1 MDVAKRKS
9 DPLGSFLEQH
19 VLGLVDKVSKV
30 VHDAQLGQSVS
41 EKKRCVKAI
50 EEMMILGKTFT
61 RTARPQVRILQ
72 RFPPGAML
80 MLCSQMCACLQSAL
94 AQPELQSLAFSAW
107 EKMLTYLEDDD
118 VELMLENTFST
129 VVQRWKSF
137 DDITQKRAKT
147 TLQYLLKKR
156 TRLIRNTITNLP
168 SLAQFPELASIE
180 DQLQKLRTPTD
191 IGNGFEIFSRR
202 LRHEN
207 SGVAAQALVELKA
220 YLKVHQAFLQ
230 ASAVSEQPDIVVGL
244 LVRSILD
251 CCVKFSQSHHD
262 IAQLSA
268 ECIGLVGCLD
278 PNRVECV
285 REQREMVV
293 VTNFHDPSESTDF
306 VLFLL
311 EEVIVKAFL
320 SSTDTGVQGFL
331 SYVMQVLLEKCDFKT
346 VCVPIIQK
354 GDRNSR
360 DPIYLKWRTLPP
372 SVQDTL
378 TPFLTSMYAVA
389 ESSEKVK
396 IEYPIF
402 RPESMR
408 PDRLY
413 NSWLK
418 TFVLDLLYKPKN
430 PNSDLIFTP
439 LRRAIRIRD
448 NAVASFLLPYVVLHV
463 VVEGTPDNRKE
474 IGEELLRVLQYEV
487 TADSNVRREEVKACS
502 EVSRLPSNLIKAGTY
517 IIRLYS
523 VSWIISLVGNKRSKQ
538 NLQVQ
543 ARIKRQIRLSY
554 VRQRLE
560 L

>member
-1 MDVAKRKS
+1 
-9 DPLGSFLEQH
+9 
-19 VLGLVDKVSKV
+19 
-30 VHDAQLGQSVS
+30 
-41 EKKRCVKAI
+41 
-50 EEMMILGKTFT
+50 
-61 RTARPQVRILQ
+61 
-72 RFPPGAML
+72 
-80 MLCSQMCACLQSAL
+80 MCACLQSAL
-94 AQPELQSLAFSAW
+94 AQPELQALAFSAW
-107 EKMLTYLEDDD
+107 EKMLINLEDDD

-129 VVQRWKSF
+129 VVQRWTSF
-137 DDITQKRAKT
+137 DELTQKRAKA

-156 TRLIRNTITNLP
+156 TRLIRNTITTLP
-168 SLAQFPELASIE
+168 SLAQFPELANIE
-180 DQLQKLRTPTD
+180 EQLRKLRTPTD
-191 IGNGFEIFSRR
+191 VGNGFEIFSRR

-207 SGVAAQALVELKA
+207 SGVVAQALVELKA
-220 YLKVHQAFLQ
+220 YLKIHQSFLQ

-293 VTNFHDPSESTDF
+293 VTNFHDPGESTDF

-331 SYVMQVLLEKCDFKT
+331 SFVMQVLLEKCDFKT

-354 GDRNSR
+354 GDKGSR
-360 DPIYLKWRTLPP
+360 DPIYLKWKKLPS

-389 ESSEKVK
+389 EAVEKVK

-402 RPESMR
+402 RPDIMR
-408 PDRLY
+408 PDKLY
-413 NSWLK
+413 NNWSK
-418 TFVLDLLYKPKN
+418 AFVLDLLYKPMN
-430 PNSDLIFTP
+430 ANADLIFTP

-463 VVEGTPDNRKE
+463 VVEGHQKHRNE

-487 TADSNVRREEVKACS
+487 TADSNVKREELKACS
-502 EVSRLPSNLIKAGTY
+502 EVSRSLDHHNGSLLHFP
-517 IIRLYS
+517 RLCFEYL
-523 VSWIISLVGNKRSKQ
+523 IISPVGSKQ
-538 NLQVQ
+538 NKRRPPKQ
-543 ARIKRQIRLSY
+543 ARIGRQK
-554 VRQRLE
+554 E
-560 L
+560 LIYARRRSV